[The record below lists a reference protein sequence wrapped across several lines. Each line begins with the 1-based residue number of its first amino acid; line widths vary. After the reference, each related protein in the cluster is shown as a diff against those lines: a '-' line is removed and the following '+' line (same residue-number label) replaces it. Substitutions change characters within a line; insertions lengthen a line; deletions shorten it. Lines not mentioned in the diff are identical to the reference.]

1 MANASV
7 KIGANISE
15 YKAGMK
21 ECAQSMKDIQQEY
34 SLASQKAK
42 LLGDEQGTLKAKTEQ
57 LTAKIETQKEK
68 IRLNTDYADKLR
80 QQLEKL
86 HNKESDLKTKIS
98 ETEKALEQSKEQTGE
113 SSEETQKLSKE
124 LETLKSKLS
133 NTEKSIET
141 TTNRLENVKKQ
152 TEFATKEL
160 ANMETELGQ
169 VQHKLSTL
177 SLEKMGDGMQKAGD
191 KISNAGEKLMGVTTA
206 IAGVTTVSV
215 KTFADFEA
223 QMSKVGA
230 ISGATGE
237 DLEKLGEKAKEM
249 GAKTKFSAT
258 ESGEAMEYMA
268 MAGWKTGDMLNGIEG
283 IMNLAAASGE
293 NLATTSDI
301 VTDAMTAFG
310 LSASGTT
317 TIVKDGF
324 SKEVANASHFADVL
338 AAASSNSNTNVSMLG
353 ESFKYAAPVAGALGY
368 SVEDT
373 AVALGLMAN
382 SGIKAS
388 QGGTALRTTLTNL
401 AKPTE
406 SIKAAMNYLGIS
418 LQNNDGSMKSL
429 MEIMT
434 DLRSSFGQ
442 CKMPMDEFKESL
454 ADIEAKYESG
464 ELTEKKYNEAVA
476 DLTEK
481 AYGAEGALKAKYAAT
496 IAGKEG
502 MSGLLSIVSAAPED
516 FEKLTNAIYDSD
528 GAAEKMAS
536 TMIDNLAGKTTIMKS
551 TLEGVSITIG
561 EILAPK
567 AEAAVEK
574 VTNLAEKF
582 LSLDKETQKNIV
594 TMGAVVAAIAPAL
607 IIIGKLTHG
616 IGEGITKVV
625 DMSKSIQKMGGI
637 MTLLTSPIALVIA
650 AIAGIT
656 AVIITLWNTN
666 EDFRNTVTQIWNGIK
681 DAFKTFADGIKQR
694 LDELGISFSDIAA
707 AIKAV
712 WQGFCN
718 LLAPIIEG
726 AFAQV
731 QNIISTVLNLIL
743 DVFDLFKAIFTGDW
757 EGAWNA
763 VKDIVSTVWNYIK
776 TTFENV
782 LNAIK
787 GVADVFLGWF
797 GTSWDQLWN
806 SVKTFFTTTWEAIK
820 SFFSGVLSALQTAAS
835 TAWNAIKTTVTTVV
849 NAISTTVTTVW
860 NAIKTTV
867 TTVVN
872 TISSTITTVW
882 NAIKTAV
889 TTVTNG
895 VKTDVTTGFNAIKT
909 GVTNA
914 VNEAKTAAT
923 TAFNGLK
930 SAVTTAM
937 NGTKSATTTAA
948 NAIKSGITTGFN
960 GAKSAATTA
969 FNELKNSV
977 SSALKA
983 AKSTV
988 TSACSAIKSKFS
1000 STQLKLPRVATDTLR
1015 TAEDAVSSA
1024 LSTIRSKVSGISL
1037 SLPKI
1042 NGGGI
1047 SLPHISIFGQFS
1059 LNPPSIPQ
1067 FSVDWYKTGGIMT
1080 RPTIFGANG
1089 TTLLAGGEAG
1099 SEAILPLTEFYKYI
1113 TNLLDKKIREI
1124 GKQQIVYVEVNTY
1137 IDGDEVAKKTAIRVN
1152 GELVDDKRKE
1162 RK

>member
-637 MTLLTSPIALVIA
+637 MTLLTSPIALAIA
-650 AIAGIT
+650 AIAAIT

-743 DVFDLFKAIFTGDW
+743 GVFDLFKAIFTGDW

-763 VKDIVSTVWNYIK
+763 VKDIVSTVWN
-776 TTFENV
+776 
-782 LNAIK
+782 
-787 GVADVFLGWF
+787 
-797 GTSWDQLWN
+797 
-806 SVKTFFTTTWEAIK
+806 
-820 SFFSGVLSALQTAAS
+820 
-835 TAWNAIKTTVTTVV
+835 AIKTTVTT
-849 NAISTTVTTVW
+849 
-860 NAIKTTV
+860 
-867 TTVVN
+867 
-872 TISSTITTVW
+872 
-882 NAIKTAV
+882 
-889 TTVTNG
+889 
-895 VKTDVTTGFNAIKT
+895 GFNAVKT

-977 SSALKA
+977 SSALNA

>member
-169 VQHKLSTL
+169 VQRKLSTL

-637 MTLLTSPIALVIA
+637 MTLLTSPIALAIA
-650 AIAGIT
+650 AIAAIT

-743 DVFDLFKAIFTGDW
+743 GVFDLFKAIFTGDW

-763 VKDIVSTVWNYIK
+763 VKDIVSTVWN
-776 TTFENV
+776 
-782 LNAIK
+782 
-787 GVADVFLGWF
+787 
-797 GTSWDQLWN
+797 
-806 SVKTFFTTTWEAIK
+806 
-820 SFFSGVLSALQTAAS
+820 
-835 TAWNAIKTTVTTVV
+835 AIKTTVTT
-849 NAISTTVTTVW
+849 
-860 NAIKTTV
+860 
-867 TTVVN
+867 
-872 TISSTITTVW
+872 
-882 NAIKTAV
+882 
-889 TTVTNG
+889 
-895 VKTDVTTGFNAIKT
+895 GFNAVKT

-977 SSALKA
+977 SSALNA